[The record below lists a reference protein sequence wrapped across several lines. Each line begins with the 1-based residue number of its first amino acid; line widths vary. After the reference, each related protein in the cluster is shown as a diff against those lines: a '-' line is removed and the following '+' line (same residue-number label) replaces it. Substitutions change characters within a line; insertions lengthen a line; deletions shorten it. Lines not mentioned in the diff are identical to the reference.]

1 MPANKQFVDSA
12 SVARSGRGGSV
23 PRRRRRAGIVTA
35 LVVPVLV
42 ALGLV
47 GTALAPSAHAA
58 PAGRVDASA
67 AFSSA
72 VYGTGC
78 TYPLTMPV
86 NSSGWVEFYEVRA
99 GVPPRLVGRDL
110 PQGALAS
117 TTWVPHRIG
126 DKYLYAVQNGKV
138 SPPTFVR
145 VRQGYGSNGT
155 CIAF

>member
-1 MPANKQFVDSA
+1 MDRVSMAQ
-12 SVARSGRGGSV
+12 RGRGGSR
-23 PRRRRRAGIVTA
+23 PRRRRPRAGFVAA
-35 LVVPVLV
+35 LVVPVLA

-47 GTALAPSAHAA
+47 GTALAPSAQAA

-138 SPPTFVR
+138 SQPTFVR

-155 CIAF
+155 CVAF